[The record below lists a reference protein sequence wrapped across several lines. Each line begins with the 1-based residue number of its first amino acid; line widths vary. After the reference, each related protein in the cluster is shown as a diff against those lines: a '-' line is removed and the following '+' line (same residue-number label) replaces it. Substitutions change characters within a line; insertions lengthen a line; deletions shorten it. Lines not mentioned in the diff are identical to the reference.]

1 MQGKPNTSA
10 WIWERPTHWK
20 LELQPLAAYGDIQP
34 WVNSSLTKHLV
45 DNYCSSVREWW
56 KVLHCIWFCMG
67 LIMLTKKGQAYVIL
81 LYVLQV
87 AEELMLALS
96 QKVNMLLFNAYSY
109 YILTLT
115 SARLVRLKE
124 STSDV
129 GVPTWWKSI
138 STNIMNIQVNADSQP
153 WHQVRHPFTKFWC
166 MQKMRACKRNPQ

>member
-1 MQGKPNTSA
+1 
-10 WIWERPTHWK
+10 
-20 LELQPLAAYGDIQP
+20 
-34 WVNSSLTKHLV
+34 
-45 DNYCSSVREWW
+45 
-56 KVLHCIWFCMG
+56 MG

-129 GVPTWWKSI
+129 GVPT
-138 STNIMNIQVNADSQP
+138 
-153 WHQVRHPFTKFWC
+153 
-166 MQKMRACKRNPQ
+166 